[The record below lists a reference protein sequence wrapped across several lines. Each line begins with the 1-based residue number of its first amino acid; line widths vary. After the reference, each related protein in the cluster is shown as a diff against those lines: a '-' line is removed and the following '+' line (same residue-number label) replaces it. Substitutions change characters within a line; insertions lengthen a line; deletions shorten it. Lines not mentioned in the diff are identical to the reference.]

1 VGGPRFSIVTPVYDP
16 SEAILRATVRSVV
29 AQSFADWEL
38 CLVDD
43 ASPSP
48 HVARV
53 LAELAA
59 SDPRIRVA
67 TRAANGGIVAASQ
80 DAVALAG
87 GEFLALLDHDD
98 ELHPDALRLVDEAL
112 RATPEA
118 DYAYTDEDK
127 IDAQG
132 RRSGPFYKPDWSP
145 ERLRTQMY
153 TCHLSVL
160 RASLVAEV
168 GGFLEGS
175 EGSQDWDLVLRVTER
190 ARAVVH
196 VPQVLYHWRTLDT
209 STAGRGE
216 AAKPYAYAAGTRAL
230 QAHCDRIGFPARVDH
245 DDEHA
250 GIYHLRPA
258 LESHPPVTIVIPTR
272 GTENDVRGERV
283 SLVAH
288 CVASIVA
295 TSTYPDYEIV
305 VVADTATPP
314 EVVDHLAALGGDRLR
329 VVPYDKPFNFSD
341 KVNTGALAGR
351 GEHILLLNDDMEVL
365 TPDWIERMVMYSA
378 FPGIGVV
385 GARLLFG
392 DGRLQHVGVVLGNA
406 LPGHLYR
413 GFRGDRGGYMNMV
426 WVANNFTA
434 VTGACLMTS
443 RAAFDDVGG
452 LSTAFPLSFNDIDYC
467 LKLRSRGL
475 RVVYDPDTVL
485 YHFESASRSPEVSDW
500 EFAQFRARWAHATEL
515 DPYDNPN
522 FHPCSLNMVTPIYH
536 ANGDVL
542 I

>member
-1 VGGPRFSIVTPVYDP
+1 MGGPRFSIVTPVYDP
-16 SEAILRATVRSVV
+16 PEAILRATVRSVV

-67 TRAANGGIVAASQ
+67 TRDANGGIVAASQ

-160 RASLVAEV
+160 RASVAAQV
-168 GGFLEGS
+168 GGFREGS

-196 VPQVLYHWRTLDT
+196 VPQVLYHWRTLDG

-216 AAKPYAYAAGTRAL
+216 AAKPYAYAAGTRVL
-230 QAHCDRIGFPARVDH
+230 QAHCHRVGFPARVDH

-258 LESHPPVTIVIPTR
+258 LESHPPVTIVVPTR

-295 TSTYPDYEIV
+295 ASTYPDYEIV
-305 VVADTATPP
+305 VVADTTTPP

-329 VVPYDKPFNFSD
+329 VLPYDKPFNFSD

-365 TPDWIERMVMYSA
+365 TPDWIERLVMYSA
-378 FPGIGVV
+378 FPGIGAV

-452 LSTAFPLSFNDIDYC
+452 LSTAFPLSFNDVDYC

-500 EFAQFRARWAHATEL
+500 EFAQFRARWAHATQL

-536 ANGDVL
+536 ANGEVL

>member
-1 VGGPRFSIVTPVYDP
+1 MGGPRFSIVTPVYDP
-16 SEAILRATVRSVV
+16 PEAILRATVRSVV

-67 TRAANGGIVAASQ
+67 TRDANGGIVAASQ
-80 DAVALAG
+80 DAVGLAG

-168 GGFLEGS
+168 GGFREGS

-196 VPQVLYHWRTLDT
+196 VPHVLYHWRTLDT

-216 AAKPYAYAAGTRAL
+216 AAKPYAYDGRDPGPAG
-230 QAHCDRIGFPARVDH
+230 P
-245 DDEHA
+245 
-250 GIYHLRPA
+250 LRPHRVPRPRRPRRRA
-258 LESHPPVTIVIPTR
+258 RGHLPPAPRTASPTR
-272 GTENDVRGERV
+272 R
-283 SLVAH
+283 
-288 CVASIVA
+288 
-295 TSTYPDYEIV
+295 
-305 VVADTATPP
+305 
-314 EVVDHLAALGGDRLR
+314 
-329 VVPYDKPFNFSD
+329 
-341 KVNTGALAGR
+341 
-351 GEHILLLNDDMEVL
+351 
-365 TPDWIERMVMYSA
+365 
-378 FPGIGVV
+378 
-385 GARLLFG
+385 
-392 DGRLQHVGVVLGNA
+392 
-406 LPGHLYR
+406 
-413 GFRGDRGGYMNMV
+413 
-426 WVANNFTA
+426 
-434 VTGACLMTS
+434 
-443 RAAFDDVGG
+443 
-452 LSTAFPLSFNDIDYC
+452 
-467 LKLRSRGL
+467 
-475 RVVYDPDTVL
+475 
-485 YHFESASRSPEVSDW
+485 
-500 EFAQFRARWAHATEL
+500 
-515 DPYDNPN
+515 
-522 FHPCSLNMVTPIYH
+522 
-536 ANGDVL
+536 
-542 I
+542 